1 MSTTLRL
8 DRQLNHRRFIV
19 LRRMLICLVLLVLVH
34 SVSRA
39 EVTLEDLEASGGI
52 PEVVAGYLRAFND
65 QDEPGIRAFLGRH
78 RDAESLERTSLDDRV
93 ARQIQMWGMLGEL
106 APVAVQ
112 TSTDDTLELV
122 VHSATTDA
130 YFLLLF
136 EASAFDPIRFGT
148 VGIRPTDAPGQ
159 ELPELEG
166 ALSAVVDQVRELRDL
181 PALAV
186 AVIAADGTEQVT
198 TSGVRAVGGE
208 VPVTEDDLFH
218 YGSITK
224 SVTSCIAARLVDRG
238 IISYETTLEEGL
250 TGVWL
255 HSGFKPVTLEQLL
268 QHRAGVEPLLQGDP
282 EREAKWLAAG
292 GAQAQRRSLA
302 AELLSVA
309 PESDP
314 GATMSYSNGGYAVAA
329 LMLEQASGV
338 AWEDMVR
345 SEVAEPLGLESWGI
359 GWPASPERP
368 DQPRGHFPGP
378 VLQEFGVYELGSH
391 IDPAGDVHGSALDL
405 ARHGHALATEPDG
418 WIQAATLARM
428 IAAPGPDPESG
439 YAMGLLREEM
449 AGRAVALHNGSGG
462 TFFAMLVFDPATGD
476 SVAVVMNEGS
486 FANDAVARAI
496 GEAVLDGSVQP

>member
-1 MSTTLRL
+1 MRL
-8 DRQLNHRRFIV
+8 DRRMDNRRFNV

-52 PEVVAGYLRAFND
+52 PEVVAGYLRAFNA
-65 QDEPGIRAFLGRH
+65 QDEPGMRAFLGRH
-78 RDAESLERTSLDDRV
+78 RDAESLERTPLDDRV
-93 ARQIQMWGMLGEL
+93 TRQIQMWGMLGEL
-106 APVAVQ
+106 TPEAVQ
-112 TSTDDTLELV
+112 TSTDEAFDLV
-122 VHSATTDA
+122 VHSAATDA
-130 YFLLLF
+130 YFLLSF
-136 EASAFDPIRFGT
+136 EASAFDPVRFGMM
-148 VGIRPTDAPGQ
+148 GIRPTDAPGQ

-166 ALSAVVDQVRELRDL
+166 ALSAVVEQVRELREL

-186 AVIAADGTEQVT
+186 AVIEADGSEHVVAT
-198 TSGVRAVGGE
+198 GVREVGGTD
-208 VPVTEDDLFH
+208 VVTRDDLFH

-238 IISYETTLEEGL
+238 IITYETTLEEGL
-250 TGVWL
+250 SGVWL

-268 QHRAGVEPLLQGDP
+268 QHRAGVESLLQGDP
-282 EREAKWLAAG
+282 EREAKWAAAG
-292 GAQAQRRSLA
+292 DAQAQRRSLA

-309 PESDP
+309 PETEP
-314 GATMSYSNGGYAVAA
+314 GTTMSYSNGGYAVVA

-338 AWEDMVR
+338 AWEEMVR
-345 SEVAEPLGLESWGI
+345 TEVADPLGLASWGI

-378 VLQEFGVYELGSH
+378 TLQAFGVYELGAF

-405 ARHGHALATEPDG
+405 ARYGHALATAPED
-418 WIQAATLARM
+418 WIDPATLARM
-428 IAAPGPDPESG
+428 IAAPGSDPQSG

-462 TFFAMLVFDPATGD
+462 TFFAVLVFDPATGD
-476 SVAVVMNEGS
+476 TVAVVMNEGS
-486 FANDAVARAI
+486 FANDAVTRAI
-496 GEAVLDGSVQP
+496 AEAVLDGSVQP